1 MNIIFIIIF
10 SNFYFFLNF
19 VCSSVKFR
27 SIIIQWGVPKIHV
40 LTVLTSHHG
49 LSTLIE
55 AHPDVS
61 FTVGQVDDVL
71 TKDGVVLPGLG
82 DAGTRLYGT
91 TPIADI
97 DHEDEELLHPSKRKR
112 SGSMCSM

>member
-1 MNIIFIIIF
+1 MFVLP
-10 SNFYFFLNF
+10 SNFVLY
-19 VCSSVKFR
+19 
-27 SIIIQWGVPKIHV
+27 IQWGVPKIHV
-40 LTVLTSHHG
+40 LTALTSHHG